1 MSGKKSFKSRKKRSG
16 ELKGKTVSSEKESKS
31 REAGLHKSGKDTDG
45 SKNKGKDAKV
55 YSFDKRKVNNFLFG
69 HEELLWQDYASL
81 GFLGFLIVLFLYSY
95 LKFINVI

>member
-1 MSGKKSFKSRKKRSG
+1 MSGKKSLKSRKKDSV
-16 ELKGKTVSSEKESKS
+16 ELKSKTVSSEKESKS
-31 REAGLHKSGKDTDG
+31 KRKESHKPEKNADI
-45 SKNKGKDAKV
+45 SKKKSNVKTHT
-55 YSFDKRKVNNFLFG
+55 FDKRKINNFLFG